1 MGTRTGTKN
10 NQGMDTAQLFSCI
23 LFLEGRVRLVDGN
36 ASAGH
41 VQVFFSNRWG
51 EVCDDLWG
59 IEDANVVCRQ
69 LGMTAALRADS

>member
-1 MGTRTGTKN
+1 M
-10 NQGMDTAQLFSCI
+10 
-23 LFLEGRVRLVDGN
+23 RLVDGN

-69 LGMTAALRADS
+69 LGMRAALRADS